1 MSLFCS
7 KLSKSFPS
15 HSAWKQNSSKWTTK
29 PHTIPTLLLPPSTP
43 AILGHS
49 QTLKPAQISQ
59 PLPFLLSAWAPLPP
73 DFHLEHPFIPC
84 MALFKCHLLCETFS
98 GCKIYSYSLHNKTSS
113 PFPPLFFFNAL
124 LLHKQSIFHQEVE
137 ESWIIP
143 EKSHFVT
150 LGLLLPFHR
159 DYTKL
164 WGLTLSTFP
173 WKSGTKS
180 EQWAEIKDIDSL
192 KWSTFSNT

>member
-1 MSLFCS
+1 MKRSCH
-7 KLSKSFPS
+7 LSPLTPSFPS
-15 HSAWKQNSSKWTTK
+15 ALPFFLTQSFSSR
-29 PHTIPTLLLPPSTP
+29 LPPSTP

-137 ESWIIP
+137 ES
-143 EKSHFVT
+143 
-150 LGLLLPFHR
+150 
-159 DYTKL
+159 
-164 WGLTLSTFP
+164 
-173 WKSGTKS
+173 
-180 EQWAEIKDIDSL
+180 
-192 KWSTFSNT
+192 